1 MPPFWTPATGGG
13 IAIGI
18 FVHHPRNS
26 AAVGYSKY
34 TNGTVVTGRWGESVM
49 YRVLTCL
56 ATEHDWR
63 LVVLAGTICW
73 LASAVAISLF
83 HRARASRGRTRAI
96 WICLDAAVGGCGIWA
111 THFVAMLAYD
121 PGANAGYSIPI
132 TSLSLVF
139 AITIVAIGLCIALS
153 SARQSVIALGGA
165 VIGGGVAAMH
175 YTGMAALELP
185 AFIVWSPGI
194 VVASVVLGSLFA
206 AMALLVAVRRDNLVH
221 TVAATGLLTVAIV
234 SHHFTA
240 MGAVTLIPD
249 PTLGSDGL
257 SISPTALSFLTAV
270 AAFAILG
277 LSLLASMIDRRA
289 KSELH
294 QQKVLLDTALDN
306 MSQGLSM
313 FDADGRI
320 LLFNERY
327 AEMMGRTGVALQ
339 GRLLLDVLRQQKALY
354 RWDGDPDQFV
364 ASVIAAAKAGNS
376 VTRTVSRN
384 GRSLRVVDQPMK
396 GGGWVATFEDIT
408 EWQAAQEQISH
419 MARHDAL
426 TNLPNRTLL
435 REQLEKALRL
445 VRRSDQLAVLCLG
458 LDHFKDINDSLGHT
472 VGDALLREVAR
483 RLGECVT
490 EHDTV
495 ARLGGDEFAIVQ
507 FCSDC
512 EPSAV
517 AMLASHVVEKVSAP
531 YDIAGHQLVIGVSIG
546 ISLAPEDG
554 KNPDELLKKADL
566 ALYRAKE
573 DGRGT
578 YRFFETGMDARAQA
592 RRLLE
597 LDLRAALKRGEF
609 EVYYQPIRDVAKD
622 VVVAFEA
629 LVRWNHSLRGLI
641 SPVKFIPLAEET
653 GLIVPLGVW
662 VLRQACMDAAG
673 WSQDVG
679 VAVNLSPVQFK
690 NPSLVSAVKEALRA
704 SGLPAHRLELEIT
717 ESVLLQNSEATL
729 AVLHELR
736 GFGVRISLDDFGT
749 GYSSLSYLRSFPF
762 DKIKIDRS
770 FVSELATRD
779 DSMAIV
785 RAVTGLGKS
794 LGIVTTAEGVE
805 TEAQFDLLRREGCTQ
820 AQGYLFSRP
829 VPAAEVMKMLAK
841 VRQRIVA

>member
-1 MPPFWTPATGGG
+1 
-13 IAIGI
+13 
-18 FVHHPRNS
+18 
-26 AAVGYSKY
+26 
-34 TNGTVVTGRWGESVM
+34 
-49 YRVLTCL
+49 
-56 ATEHDWR
+56 
-63 LVVLAGTICW
+63 
-73 LASAVAISLF
+73 
-83 HRARASRGRTRAI
+83 
-96 WICLDAAVGGCGIWA
+96 
-111 THFVAMLAYD
+111 
-121 PGANAGYSIPI
+121 
-132 TSLSLVF
+132 
-139 AITIVAIGLCIALS
+139 
-153 SARQSVIALGGA
+153 
-165 VIGGGVAAMH
+165 
-175 YTGMAALELP
+175 
-185 AFIVWSPGI
+185 
-194 VVASVVLGSLFA
+194 
-206 AMALLVAVRRDNLVH
+206 
-221 TVAATGLLTVAIV
+221 
-234 SHHFTA
+234 
-240 MGAVTLIPD
+240 
-249 PTLGSDGL
+249 
-257 SISPTALSFLTAV
+257 
-270 AAFAILG
+270 
-277 LSLLASMIDRRA
+277 
-289 KSELH
+289 
-294 QQKVLLDTALDN
+294 
-306 MSQGLSM
+306 M
-313 FDADGRI
+313 FDAEGRI
-320 LLFNERY
+320 LLFNQRY
-327 AEMMGRTGVALQ
+327 VDLMDRTGMPLQ
-339 GRLLLDVLRQQKALY
+339 GRLLIDVLREVKAVGE
-354 RWDGDPDQFV
+354 WDGDPEEFFAAVV
-364 ASVIAAAKAGNS
+364 ADARAGKT
-376 VTRTVSRN
+376 VTKTLGRN

-426 TNLPNRTLL
+426 TNLPNRTLF

-445 VRRSDQLAVLCLG
+445 VKRSDQLAVLCLD
-458 LDHFKDINDSLGHT
+458 LDHFKDINDSLGHP
-472 VGDALLREVAR
+472 VGDALLKEVAR

-517 AMLASHVVEKVSAP
+517 AMLASQVVEKISAP
-531 YDIAGHQLVIGVSIG
+531 YEIAGHQLVIGVSIG

-597 LDLRAALKRGEF
+597 LDLRAALHRGEF
-609 EVYYQPIRDVAKD
+609 EVYYQPIRDVARD

-629 LVRWNHSLRGLI
+629 LVRWNHSLRGMI
-641 SPVKFIPLAEET
+641 SPVNFIPLAEET
-653 GLIVPLGVW
+653 GLIVPIGDW
-662 VLRQACMDAAG
+662 VLRQACMDAAQ

-690 NPSLVSAVKEALRA
+690 NLDLVSSVKDALKA

-805 TEAQFDLLRREGCTQ
+805 TDAQFDLLRQEGCTQ

-829 VPAAEVMKMLAK
+829 RPAAEVENMLTHP
-841 VRQRIVA
+841 RQRLTA

>member
-1 MPPFWTPATGGG
+1 
-13 IAIGI
+13 
-18 FVHHPRNS
+18 
-26 AAVGYSKY
+26 
-34 TNGTVVTGRWGESVM
+34 M

-56 ATEHDWR
+56 TTEHDWR

-83 HRARASRGRTRAI
+83 HRARASTGRARAV
-96 WICLDAAVGGCGIWA
+96 WIALDAAVGGCGIWA
-111 THFVAMLAYD
+111 THFVAMLAYA
-121 PGANAGYSIPI
+121 PGANAGYNIPV
-132 TSLSLVF
+132 TLLSLVF
-139 AITIVAIGLCIALS
+139 AITIVAAGLCIALS
-153 SARQSVIALGGA
+153 SPRRSMVALGGA

-175 YTGMAALELP
+175 YTGMAAVELP
-185 AFIVWSPGI
+185 AFIVWSYGI
-194 VVASVVLGSLFA
+194 VVASILFGSLFA
-206 AMALLVAVRRDNLVH
+206 AVSLLVAARRDNPVH
-221 TVAATGLLTVAIV
+221 TLAATGLLTVAIV

-249 PTLGSDGL
+249 ATLGSDGL

-277 LSLLASMIDRRA
+277 LSLLAAMIDRRA
-289 KSELH
+289 KGELH
-294 QQKVLLDTALDN
+294 SQKILLDTALGN
-306 MSQGLSM
+306 MSQGLCM
-313 FDADGRI
+313 FDADVRI
-320 LLFNERY
+320 LLNNERY
-327 AEMMGRTGVALQ
+327 AEMMGRTGMALQ
-339 GRLLLDVLRQQKALY
+339 GRLLLDVLRQQKALD

-364 ASVIAAAKAGNS
+364 ANVIAAAKAGES

-384 GRSLRVVDQPMK
+384 GRVIRVVDQPMK

-408 EWQAAQEQISH
+408 EWQAAQQQISH

-426 TNLPNRTLL
+426 TNLPNRILF

-445 VRRSDQLAVLCLG
+445 ARRSDQLAVLCLD
-458 LDHFKDINDSLGHT
+458 LDHFKAINDSLGHP
-472 VGDALLREVAR
+472 VGDALLKEVAR
-483 RLGECVT
+483 RLGGCVT
-490 EHDTV
+490 ENDTV

-507 FCSDC
+507 LCRDC
-512 EPSAV
+512 DPTAV
-517 AMLASHVVEKVSAP
+517 SSLASHVVEQLSAP
-531 YDIAGHQLVIGVSIG
+531 YEVAGHTLVIGVSIG

-554 KNPDELLKKADL
+554 RNPDELLKKADL

-597 LDLRAALKRGEF
+597 LDLRAALHRKEF

-622 VVVAFEA
+622 VVVGFEE
-629 LVRWNHSLRGLI
+629 LVRWNHSLRGMI
-641 SPVKFIPLAEET
+641 SPANFIPLAEET
-653 GLIVPLGVW
+653 GLIVPIGEW
-662 VLRQACMDAAG
+662 VLRQACMDAIR

-690 NPSLVSAVKEALRA
+690 NTSLVATVKEALRT

-729 AVLHELR
+729 SVLHELR
-736 GFGVRISLDDFGT
+736 AFGVRISLDDFGT

-770 FVSELATRD
+770 FVTELATRE

-805 TEAQFDLLRREGCTQ
+805 TDAQFDLLRREGCTQ
-820 AQGYLFSRP
+820 AQGYLFSPPR
-829 VPAAEVMKMLAK
+829 PAAEVETMLRLA
-841 VRQRIVA
+841 RAAQAVA

>member
-1 MPPFWTPATGGG
+1 
-13 IAIGI
+13 
-18 FVHHPRNS
+18 
-26 AAVGYSKY
+26 
-34 TNGTVVTGRWGESVM
+34 M

-56 ATEHDWR
+56 TSEHDWR
-63 LVVLAGTICW
+63 LVVLAGAICW
-73 LASAVAISLF
+73 LASAVTISLF

-96 WICLDAAVGGCGIWA
+96 WIGLDSAVGGCGIWA

-121 PGANAGYSIPI
+121 PGAGAGYSIPV
-132 TSLSLVF
+132 TLLSLVF
-139 AITIVAIGLCIALS
+139 AVGIVAVGLCIALS
-153 SARQSVIALGGA
+153 SARWPVVAIGGA
-165 VIGGGVAAMH
+165 VIGAGVAAMH

-194 VVASVVLGSLFA
+194 VVASIVLGSVFA
-206 AMALLVAVRRDNLVH
+206 AMALLVAVRRDDPVY
-221 TVAATGLLTVAIV
+221 TMGATGLLTIAIV

-249 PTLGSDGL
+249 PTLGTDGL

-277 LSLLASMIDRRA
+277 LSLLAAMIDRRA
-289 KSELH
+289 KGELH
-294 QQKVLLDTALDN
+294 QQKVLLDSALDN
-306 MSQGLSM
+306 MSQGLCM

-320 LLFNERY
+320 LLFNQRY
-327 AEMMGRTGVALQ
+327 VELMDRSGMPLQ
-339 GRLLLDVLRQQKALY
+339 GRLLIDVLRELKSVGE
-354 RWDGDPDQFV
+354 WDGDPDEFFAAVV
-364 ASVIAAAKAGNS
+364 ADAKAGKT
-376 VTRTVSRN
+376 VTKSIGRN

-426 TNLPNRTLL
+426 TNLPNRRLF

-445 VRRSDQLAVLCLG
+445 AKRSDQLAVLCLD
-458 LDHFKDINDSLGHT
+458 LDHFKDINDSLGHP
-472 VGDALLREVAR
+472 VGDALLKEVAR
-483 RLGECVT
+483 RLGECIT
-490 EHDTV
+490 ENDTV

-507 FCSDC
+507 FCNDC
-512 EPSAV
+512 DPSAV
-517 AMLASHVVEKVSAP
+517 SLLASHVVEKVSAP
-531 YDIAGHQLVIGVSIG
+531 YEIAGHHLVIGASIG

-597 LDLRAALKRGEF
+597 LDLRAALQRGEF

-622 VVVAFEA
+622 VVVGFEA
-629 LVRWNHSLRGLI
+629 LVRWSHSLRGMI
-641 SPVKFIPLAEET
+641 SPANFIPLAEET
-653 GLIVPLGVW
+653 GLIVPIGDW
-662 VLRQACMDAAG
+662 VLRRACVDAAQ

-690 NPSLVSAVKEALRA
+690 NPNLVSTVMEALKA

-717 ESVLLQNSEATL
+717 ESVLLQSSEATL
-729 AVLHELR
+729 SVLHELR
-736 GFGVRISLDDFGT
+736 AFGVRISLDDFGT

-770 FVSELATRD
+770 FITELATRD

-794 LGIVTTAEGVE
+794 LGIITTAEGVE
-805 TEAQFDLLRREGCTQ
+805 TDAQFELLRQEGCTQ
-820 AQGYLFSRP
+820 AQGYLFSPPR
-829 VPAAEVMKMLAK
+829 PAAEVETMLSKPRAR
-841 VRQRIVA
+841 VVA

>member
-1 MPPFWTPATGGG
+1 
-13 IAIGI
+13 
-18 FVHHPRNS
+18 
-26 AAVGYSKY
+26 
-34 TNGTVVTGRWGESVM
+34 M

-56 ATEHDWR
+56 VTEHDWR
-63 LVVLAGTICW
+63 LVLLAGAICAF
-73 LASAVAISLF
+73 ASTVTISLF
-83 HRARASRGRTRAI
+83 HRARASTGRTRAL
-96 WICLDAAVGGCGIWA
+96 WVCLDAAVGGCGIWA

-121 PGANAGYSIPI
+121 PGAGAGYDVSV
-132 TSLSLVF
+132 TLLSLILAVCIV
-139 AITIVAIGLCIALS
+139 AVGLCVALTSGRQSVVAIG
-153 SARQSVIALGGA
+153 GA
-165 VIGGGVAAMH
+165 IIGAGVAAMH

-185 AFIVWSPGI
+185 AYIVWAPGI
-194 VVASVVLGSLFA
+194 VSASVVFGSVFA
-206 AMALLVAVRRDNLVH
+206 AIAMLVAVRRDNAAH
-221 TVAATGLLTVAIV
+221 TVAAAGLLTVAIV
-234 SHHFTA
+234 SHHFTG
-240 MGAVTLIPD
+240 MGAITLVPD
-249 PTLGSDGL
+249 PTLGSDRL
-257 SISPTALSFLTAV
+257 TVSPAALSFLTSV
-270 AAFAILG
+270 GAFAILG
-277 LSLLASMIDRRA
+277 ISLLAAVFDRRA
-289 KSELH
+289 KSALH
-294 QQKVLLDTALDN
+294 EQKLLLDSAITN
-306 MSQGLSM
+306 MSQGLCM
-313 FDADGRI
+313 FDADGHI
-320 LLFNERY
+320 LLFNQRY
-327 AEMMGRTGVALQ
+327 VELMKRSGMQLQ
-339 GRLLLDVLRQQKALY
+339 GRLLLDVLRELKAAGE
-354 RWDGDPDQFV
+354 WDKDPDEFFNTLMEN
-364 ASVIAAAKAGNS
+364 ARAGRV
-376 VTRTVSRN
+376 VTRTIDRG
-384 GRSLRVVDQPMK
+384 GRSLRVVVQPMK

-426 TNLPNRTLL
+426 TNLPNRTLF

-445 VRRSDQLAVLCLG
+445 AKRTDQLAVLCLD
-458 LDHFKDINDSLGHT
+458 LDHFKDINDSLGHP
-472 VGDALLREVAR
+472 VGDVLLKEVAR
-483 RLGECVT
+483 RLAGCIT
-490 EHDTV
+490 EYDTV

-512 EPSAV
+512 DPSAV
-517 AMLASHVVEKVSAP
+517 AALASHVVEQVSAP
-531 YDIAGHQLVIGVSIG
+531 YEVAGHQLVIGVSIG

-597 LDLRAALKRGEF
+597 LDLRAALHRDEF
-609 EVYYQPIRDVAKD
+609 EVYYQPIRDVARD
-622 VVVAFEA
+622 VVVSFEA
-629 LVRWNHSLRGLI
+629 LARWNHSLRGMI
-641 SPVKFIPLAEET
+641 PPVHFIPLAEET
-653 GLIVPLGVW
+653 GLIVQIGEW
-662 VLRQACMDAAG
+662 VLRQACMDAAK

-690 NPSLVSAVKEALRA
+690 NPQLVSTVKAALQA

-729 AVLHELR
+729 SVLHELR

-770 FVSELATRD
+770 FVTELATRD

-805 TEAQFDLLRREGCTQ
+805 TDAQFELLRREGCTQ

-829 VPAAEVMKMLAK
+829 RPAADVENMLTQP
-841 VRQRIVA
+841 RQRLSA

>member
-1 MPPFWTPATGGG
+1 
-13 IAIGI
+13 
-18 FVHHPRNS
+18 
-26 AAVGYSKY
+26 
-34 TNGTVVTGRWGESVM
+34 M

-56 ATEHDWR
+56 TTEHDWR

-83 HRARASRGRTRAI
+83 HRARASRGRARAI
-96 WICLDAAVGGCGIWA
+96 WIGLDAAVGGCGIWA

-121 PGANAGYSIPI
+121 PGASAGYSIPI

-139 AITIVAIGLCIALS
+139 AIIIVAAGLCIALS
-153 SARQSVIALGGA
+153 SSRQSVVALGGA

-194 VVASVVLGSLFA
+194 VVASIVFGSLFA
-206 AMALLVAVRRDNLVH
+206 AIALLVAVRRDNPVH
-221 TVAATGLLTVAIV
+221 TLAATGLLTVAIV

-320 LLFNERY
+320 LLYNDRY
-327 AEMMGRTGVALQ
+327 AEMMGRTGMALQ
-339 GRLLLDVLRQQKALY
+339 GRLLLDVLRQQKALD

-376 VTRTVSRN
+376 VTTTVSRN
-384 GRSLRVVDQPMK
+384 GRALRVVDQPMK

-426 TNLPNRTLL
+426 TNLPNRTLF

-445 VRRSDQLAVLCLG
+445 AKRSDQLAVLCLD
-458 LDHFKDINDSLGHT
+458 LDHFKDINDALGHP
-472 VGDALLREVAR
+472 VGDALLKEVAR
-483 RLGECVT
+483 RLGECIT
-490 EHDTV
+490 DHDTV

-512 EPSAV
+512 DPSAV
-517 AMLASHVVEKVSAP
+517 ALLASHVVEQVSAP
-531 YDIAGHQLVIGVSIG
+531 YEIAGHQLVIGVSIG

-554 KNPDELLKKADL
+554 KNPDELLKNADL

-592 RRLLE
+592 RRMLE

-609 EVYYQPIRDVAKD
+609 EVYYQPIRDVARD
-622 VVVAFEA
+622 TVVAFEA
-629 LVRWNHSLRGLI
+629 LVRWNHSLRGMI
-641 SPVKFIPLAEET
+641 SPVNFIPLAEET
-653 GLIVPLGVW
+653 GLIVPIGDW
-662 VLRQACMDAAG
+662 VLRQACMDAAQ

-690 NPSLVSAVKEALRA
+690 NLNLVSSVKDALKA

-736 GFGVRISLDDFGT
+736 AFGVRISLDDFGT

-770 FVSELATRD
+770 FITELATRE

-805 TEAQFDLLRREGCTQ
+805 TDAQFELLRQEGCTQ

-829 VPAAEVMKMLAK
+829 RPAAEVENMLTQP
-841 VRQRIVA
+841 RQRLTA